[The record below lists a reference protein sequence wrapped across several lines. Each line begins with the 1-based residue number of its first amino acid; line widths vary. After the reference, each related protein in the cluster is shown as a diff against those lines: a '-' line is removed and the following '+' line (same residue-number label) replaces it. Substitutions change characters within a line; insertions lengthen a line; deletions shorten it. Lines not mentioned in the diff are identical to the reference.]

1 MENVLNNLIL
11 TFITVGLVVTISYLT
26 KLADAKIKDEK
37 LKTAVDKILQITTLA
52 VNETNQSFVGALK
65 DKGNFEE
72 DDAKKAFR
80 NTKTNIIKMLDKE
93 TKEILEKEFQNS
105 DAYINSLI
113 EKQVVEQ
120 KKEK

>member
-1 MENVLNNLIL
+1 MENVLNNIIL
-11 TFITVGLVVTISYLT
+11 TLISAGLVVTISYLT
-26 KLADAKIKDEK
+26 KLADEKIKDEK
-37 LKTAVDKILQITTLA
+37 VKKAINKALEITTLA

-80 NTKTNIIKMLDKE
+80 NTKTNIIKMLDTE

-105 DAYINSLI
+105 DKYISSLI

>member
-11 TFITVGLVVTISYLT
+11 TFITVGLVVAISYLT
-26 KLADAKIKDEK
+26 KLADEKIKDEK
-37 LKTAVDKILQITTLA
+37 FKKAIDKALQITTLA

-65 DKGNFEE
+65 DKGNFNE
-72 DDAKKAFR
+72 DEAKMAFN
-80 NTKTNIIKMLDKE
+80 NTKAKIVKMLDDE
-93 TKEILEKEFQNS
+93 TRDILEKEFKNS

-120 KKEK
+120 K

>member
-11 TFITVGLVVTISYLT
+11 TFITVGLVVAISYLT
-26 KLADAKIKDEK
+26 KLADEKIKDDK
-37 LKTAVDKILQITTLA
+37 LKKAVNKVLEITTLS

-65 DKGNFEE
+65 DKGNFDE
-72 DDAKKAFR
+72 DDAKKAFK
-80 NTKTNIIKMLDKE
+80 NTKTNVIKMLDEE
-93 TKEILEKEFQNS
+93 TKEILEKEFKNS
-105 DAYINSLI
+105 DKYINSLI